1 MKLNINNSITTNQ
14 LHIAESMG
22 DYFSSIADNIGSA
35 KDAMDYTVRD
45 HESIQAIEN
54 YIRWRRP
61 ILQFQGNTNI

>member
-54 YIRWRRP
+54 YIRWRGP